1 MSKPKPIAVVI
12 NDIHYDLPTL
22 EPADASLNQAI
33 DKANALQ
40 VQLVVAGDLHNTKAN
55 MRAECVNRLIKTI
68 QKCDFMPWILSG
80 NHDRINE
87 KSHEHAL
94 NFLSPY
100 AHVLD
105 HPVHL
110 GGADKLRSY
119 LIPYYHNP
127 EELRTYLKTIPKGA
141 RLIMHQGI
149 IGSNSGEY
157 IQDKS
162 AITKDDVAGFRV
174 ISGHY
179 HARQDIELPDG
190 GLWSYTGNPYTL
202 NFGEANDPPK
212 GFHILMDDGSL
223 EFVPTNLRKHVVIEI
238 EVGKEVKLPDITLE
252 DIVKVKLK
260 GTKEQLQSHEFS
272 KQNIRIELGLGD
284 FKLELIPLD
293 TETQAPEAKQTLS
306 QAEILDSMIDSLTN
320 TEDKTKV
327 RLKQLWKDL
336 I

>member
-1 MSKPKPIAVVI
+1 MRPKPIVAVII

-33 DKANALQ
+33 NKANELN
-40 VQLVVAGDLHNTKAN
+40 VNLIIAGDLHNTKAN
-55 MRAECVNRLIKTI
+55 LRAECINRMMITFRRCVSNI
-68 QKCDFMPWILSG
+68 YLSIG

-87 KSHEHAL
+87 KSPEHAL
-94 NFLSPY
+94 KFLSGYSEIISKPY
-100 AHVLD
+100 HFGNKI
-105 HPVHL
+105 HI
-110 GGADKLRSY
+110 
-119 LIPYYHNP
+119 IPYYHDP
-127 EELRTYLKTIPKGA
+127 EELRAYLKTLPKHA
-141 RLIMHQGI
+141 TLIMHQGI
-149 IGSNSGEY
+149 VGSNSGEY

-190 GLWSYTGNPYTL
+190 GLWTYTGNPYTL

-223 EFVPTNLRKHVVIEI
+223 EFVPTNLRKHVVIELDDNG
-238 EVGKEVKLPDITLE
+238 ESFAPMTDYPEPLKN
-252 DIVKVKLK
+252 DIVKVKVYGSK
-260 GTKEQLQSHEFS
+260 ANISSVTKADVSVYLNECA
-272 KQNIRIELGLGD
+272 D
-284 FKLELIPLD
+284 CKLELIPTE
-293 TETQAPEAKQTLS
+293 TETQAPEAKQNLS

-336 I
+336 V